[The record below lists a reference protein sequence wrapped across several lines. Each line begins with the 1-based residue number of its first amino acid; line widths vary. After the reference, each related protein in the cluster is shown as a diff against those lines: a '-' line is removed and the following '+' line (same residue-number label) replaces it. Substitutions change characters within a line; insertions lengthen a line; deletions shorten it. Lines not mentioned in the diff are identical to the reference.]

1 LKEQHTV
8 YEQYRKEVYR
18 IAWRVQYRARV
29 VRKREC
35 SFNGVEPAVTCFTS
49 SSDNKIVVRQLIN
62 ALPSTTG
69 KTIISK
75 IYLQDKTE
83 GEVARELNM
92 SQQGVNKWKRKMIK
106 ELSRMMMSS

>member
-1 LKEQHTV
+1 MKDQYSA

-18 IAWRVQYRARV
+18 IAWRVQYRAKIIR
-29 VRKREC
+29 RREC
-35 SFNGVEPAVTCFTS
+35 SFGPVEPAATCFTS

-62 ALPSTTG
+62 ALPSGTG
-69 KTIISK
+69 KTIIFK

-83 GEVARELNM
+83 SEVARELNM

-106 ELSRMMMSS
+106 ELSRMMSS

>member
-1 LKEQHTV
+1 MKEQPTV

-18 IAWRVQYRARV
+18 IAWRIQYKAKL

-35 SFNGVEPAVTCFTS
+35 SFNGFEPSETCFTS
-49 SSDNKIVVRQLIN
+49 SSDDKIVVKQLIN
-62 ALPSTTG
+62 ALPSDTG
-69 KTIISK
+69 KEIIYK

-92 SQQGVNKWKRKMIK
+92 TQQGVNKWKRKMIK
-106 ELSRMMMSS
+106 EMSRMMKSS

>member
-1 LKEQHTV
+1 MKEHHTV
-8 YEQYRKEVYR
+8 YEQYQKEVYR
-18 IAWRVQYRARV
+18 IAWRVQYKARA
-29 VRKREC
+29 VRNREC
-35 SFNGVEPAVTCFTS
+35 SFNGIEPSVTCFTS
-49 SSDNKIVVRQLIN
+49 SSDNKIVVRQMIS

-69 KTIISK
+69 QTIISK

-106 ELSRMMMSS
+106 ELSRMMKSS